1 MRRENIMSTGKVGNR
16 PGKFDH
22 TRAGSGGKS
31 HPLDYAFQQDLAF
44 IA

>member
-1 MRRENIMSTGKVGNR
+1 MLGKDVWHFGQIGN
-16 PGKFDH
+16 GACKLH
-22 TRAGSGGKS
+22 YACAGTGGKS